1 MLDSVIAI
9 RFDRRM
15 SSGKT
20 KPSLLACIKPDGEEV
35 ELIAK
40 FSAGTERGSMALAVE
55 GIAAMLAADLDLPIP
70 EPFCVE
76 VDAEF
81 IQTITDPE
89 IAKLARESTPVAFG
103 SNKLPAGFSTFP
115 VNKPIPQALLD
126 QAADIFAFDALILNP
141 DRRPENPNCLWDG
154 SSFAIYDHELAFIRS
169 ILGWESPWKIGSLR
183 YLDNPSKHIFFNG
196 LKGKA
201 LNFERFGTAWEAITD
216 TRLSLYRN
224 VLPAAWSNEG
234 GAIDE
239 ILGYIAQLRDNIR
252 PALNEVA
259 RVLT

>member
-1 MLDSVIAI
+1 MLDSVIAA

-20 KPSLLACIKPDGEEV
+20 KPCLLACMKTDGEEV

-55 GIAAMLAADLDLPIP
+55 GIAAMLAADLALPIP
-70 EPFCVE
+70 EPYCVE

-81 IQTITDPE
+81 IQTITDPV
-89 IAKLARESTPVAFG
+89 IAELAKKSAPVAFG
-103 SNKLPAGFSTFP
+103 SKKLPAGFSTFP
-115 VNKPIPQALLD
+115 LDKSIPQGLID

-141 DRRPENPNCLWDG
+141 DRRPENPNCLGNG
-154 SSFAIYDHELAFIRS
+154 SSFAIYDHELAF
-169 ILGWESPWKIGSLR
+169 LKPLFWQPPWAIGSLR
-183 YLDNPSKHIFFNG
+183 DLDNPSRHIFFNG
-196 LKGKA
+196 LKGKP
-201 LNFERFGTAWEAITD
+201 LNFERLWTAWEALTD
-216 TRLSLYRN
+216 ERLSLYRN

-234 GAIDE
+234 AAIAE

-252 PALNEVA
+252 PALTEVA
-259 RVLT
+259 RVLQ